1 MRKRSY
7 SVKKNIQHSR
17 QKKILDINDSKE
29 HNDSNIKNESNIK
42 VNISTTIS
50 NAINK
55 KETNANI
62 EKKEKLTDEELIMI
76 GEQEIINRINFL
88 YETKNYEILE
98 DYIFIHLQYLIKIK
112 FNYRLALYF
121 VSKYSNFG
129 VKLGFFTRYFLYEI
143 KSIYVK
149 ILLILQLKIPLQ
161 QNIIRIIFQ

>member
-1 MRKRSY
+1 
-7 SVKKNIQHSR
+7 
-17 QKKILDINDSKE
+17 
-29 HNDSNIKNESNIK
+29 
-42 VNISTTIS
+42 
-50 NAINK
+50 
-55 KETNANI
+55 
-62 EKKEKLTDEELIMI
+62 MI